1 MCSKKDPSC
10 VRSPDKK
17 KLLSFTFD
25 KFDAKLFLKAPFLR
39 AILCVSYCNRRNDS
53 VFKQAVG
60 MSAAICLRNHSKF
73 RNGFHLLISIFGYHL
88 NRMVSFYLFIIL
100 LHFLLYGRIN
110 NKHWSMLV
118 CHTSRKVY
126 WEAQI
131 V

>member
-73 RNGFHLLISIFGYHL
+73 RNGVQLLISIFGYH
-88 NRMVSFYLFIIL
+88 
-100 LHFLLYGRIN
+100 
-110 NKHWSMLV
+110 
-118 CHTSRKVY
+118 
-126 WEAQI
+126 
-131 V
+131 